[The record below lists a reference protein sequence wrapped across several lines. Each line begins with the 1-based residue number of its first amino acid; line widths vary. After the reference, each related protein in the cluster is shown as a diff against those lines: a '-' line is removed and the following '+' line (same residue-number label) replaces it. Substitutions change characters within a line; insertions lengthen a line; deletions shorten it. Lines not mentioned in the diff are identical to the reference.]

1 MARKHLVYKTDRF
14 GSLSDGVFA
23 IAMTLLVLDLKMANN
38 GDASFTQVFLE
49 MLSRIEPW
57 IFSFFVI
64 GALWVMHHNVLS
76 LLKRTTTTFLWMNIF
91 FLMFIAFMP
100 WPAWLI
106 GNYRSS
112 PYAIMLFSGT
122 VGMAGFVIQAQW
134 LYAASG
140 SRLTDKDVNLK
151 TMRVTTWLNWRIP
164 IVASISIMMAF
175 LHIKYALVVWI
186 LHSFIGAGIKWWY
199 HRLGEGPEEAADAV

>member
-1 MARKHLVYKTDRF
+1 MARKHLVFKTDRF

-23 IAMTLLVLDLKMANN
+23 IAMTLLVLDLKMPDN
-38 GDASFTQVFLE
+38 GDLPFIQVFTG
-49 MLSRIEPW
+49 MLSRIEAW

-64 GALWVMHHNVLS
+64 GALWILHHNVLS

-106 GNYRSS
+106 GEYRTS

-122 VGMAGFVIQAQW
+122 VGMAGLVVQAQW

-140 SRLTDKDVNLK
+140 SRLTDKNVNLQ
-151 TMRVTTWLNWRIP
+151 TMKVTTWLNWRIP
-164 IVASISIMMAF
+164 LVASLSILMAF

-186 LHSFIGAGIKWWY
+186 LHSFIGVGIKSWY
-199 HRLGEGPEEAADAV
+199 HWRGEGPAEAADAV